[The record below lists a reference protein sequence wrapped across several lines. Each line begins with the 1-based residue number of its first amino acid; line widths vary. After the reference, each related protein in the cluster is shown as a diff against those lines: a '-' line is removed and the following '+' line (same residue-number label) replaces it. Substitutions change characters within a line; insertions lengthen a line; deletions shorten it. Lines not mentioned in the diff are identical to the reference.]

1 MADEEKKPREPERPV
16 LEPEIADDVADG
28 TYANVAQIVFSPAE
42 FVFDFGR
49 AVPGR
54 AGFKIISRII
64 TTPLHAKQF
73 LLTLS
78 ENVSRFENQFGEIK
92 MPPRPEPLGPEGFK
106 Q

>member
-1 MADEEKKPREPERPV
+1 MADDKKKKAEPEHPFI
-16 LEPEIADDVADG
+16 EPEIADEVADG
-28 TYANVAQIVFSPAE
+28 TYVNVAEVAFSPAE

-49 AVPGR
+49 VVPRR

-73 LLTLS
+73 LTALA
-78 ENVSRFENQFGEIK
+78 ENVSRFENQYGEIK
-92 MPPRPEPLGPEGFK
+92 IPQRPGPAGPEGFK

>member
-1 MADEEKKPREPERPV
+1 MADDKKRKHEQERPMI
-16 LEPEIADDVADG
+16 EPEISEDVADG
-28 TYANVAQIVFSPAE
+28 EYSNVAQIVFSPAE

-64 TTPLHAKQF
+64 TTPLHAKQ
-73 LLTLS
+73 LLATLT
-78 ENVSRFENQFGEIK
+78 ENVTRFEEQFGEIK
-92 MPPRPEPLGPEGFK
+92 MPQRPGPGGPEGFK

>member
-1 MADEEKKPREPERPV
+1 MAEEKKKKPEPDAAFVQPDIPDE
-16 LEPEIADDVADG
+16 VADG
-28 TYANVAQIVFSPAE
+28 AYANVAQIVFSPAE

-54 AGFKIISRII
+54 SGFKIISRII

-78 ENVSRFENQFGEIK
+78 ENVSRFEGQFGEIK
-92 MPPRPEPLGPEGFK
+92 IPQRPVPTGPEDFK

>member
-1 MADEEKKPREPERPV
+1 MSDEEKKNQEPQRPAV
-16 LEPEIADDVADG
+16 EPQFGDGVADG
-28 TYANVAQIVFSPAE
+28 MYANVAQIVFSPAE

-54 AGFKIISRII
+54 AGFKIMSRII

-78 ENVSRFENQFGEIK
+78 ENVSRFEDQFGEIK
-92 MPPRPEPLGPEGFK
+92 IPPRPEPAGPEGFR

>member
-1 MADEEKKPREPERPV
+1 MAEGKKEKPQPESPLVQPDIAEE
-16 LEPEIADDVADG
+16 VADG

-54 AGFKIISRII
+54 AGFKIFSRII

-78 ENVSRFENQFGEIK
+78 ENVTRFEEQFGEIK
-92 MPPRPEPLGPEGFK
+92 IPRQPSPGETGGFK

>member
-1 MADEEKKPREPERPV
+1 MADEKGKKSEPEEGFV
-16 LEPEIADDVADG
+16 QPEMSEEVADG
-28 TYANVAQIVFSPAE
+28 TYANVAQVVFSPAE

-54 AGFKIISRII
+54 HGFKIVSRII
-64 TTPLHAKQF
+64 TTPLHAKQI

-78 ENVSRFENQFGEIK
+78 ENVARFEEQFGEIK
-92 MPPRPEPLGPEGFK
+92 LPQRPASGHVEGFK

>member
-1 MADEEKKPREPERPV
+1 MAEGKKGKPQPESPLV
-16 LEPEIADDVADG
+16 QPEISEDVADG

-54 AGFKIISRII
+54 TGFKIISRII

-78 ENVSRFENQFGEIK
+78 ENVSRFEEQFGEIK
-92 MPPRPEPLGPEGFK
+92 IPRQPAPGEPDGFK

>member
-1 MADEEKKPREPERPV
+1 MADEDKKRPESQRPAVEPEF
-16 LEPEIADDVADG
+16 ADGVADG

-78 ENVSRFENQFGEIK
+78 ENVSRFEDQFGEIK
-92 MPPRPEPLGPEGFK
+92 MPQRPEPAGAEGFK

>member
-1 MADEEKKPREPERPV
+1 MADEKKKK
-16 LEPEIADDVADG
+16 LEPEGPLLEPDISDEVADG

-54 AGFKIISRII
+54 TGFKIMSRII

-73 LLTLS
+73 LLTLT
-78 ENVSRFENQFGEIK
+78 ENVSRFEGQFGEIIL
-92 MPPRPEPLGPEGFK
+92 PQRPVPSGPEGFK

>member
-1 MADEEKKPREPERPV
+1 MAEGKKGKPQPERPLV
-16 LEPEIADDVADG
+16 EPEIPEEVADG
-28 TYANVAQIVFSPAE
+28 AYANVAQIVFSPAE

-78 ENVSRFENQFGEIK
+78 ENVSRFEEQFGEIK
-92 MPPRPEPLGPEGFK
+92 IPRQPAPGEPDGFK

>member
-1 MADEEKKPREPERPV
+1 MADDKKKKPEPERP
-16 LEPEIADDVADG
+16 LIEPEMADEVADG
-28 TYANVAQIVFSPAE
+28 AYANVAQIVFSPAE

-73 LLTLS
+73 LTTLT
-78 ENVSRFENQFGEIK
+78 ENVSRFEEQFGEIK
-92 MPPRPEPLGPEGFK
+92 IPQRPEPGGPEGFK

>member
-1 MADEEKKPREPERPV
+1 MADEKKKKPEPEMPLV
-16 LEPEIADDVADG
+16 EPEIPDDVVDG

-54 AGFKIISRII
+54 ASFKIISRII

-78 ENVSRFENQFGEIK
+78 ENVSRFEDQFGEIK
-92 MPPRPEPLGPEGFK
+92 IPQRPEPAGSEGFR

>member
-1 MADEEKKPREPERPV
+1 MADEDKKGPESQRPAVEPEFA
-16 LEPEIADDVADG
+16 EGVADG

-78 ENVSRFENQFGEIK
+78 ENVTRFEGQFGEIK
-92 MPPRPEPLGPEGFK
+92 MPQRPEPAGPEGFK